1 MFKSIKKIINDIKS
15 IEQLKQDLITA
26 NDKIKLLNETVDSS
40 NTLIQSLEKNSIN
53 NDKTIAELQEK
64 KCDKDKV
71 REEYNS
77 LTQNLMDSQEPW
89 FELSSFGFKNGEVEL
104 KMDWNKSFIEMMR
117 KSGRV
122 FNTDEEAVYQ
132 FLQGINLGDN
142 NG

>member
-1 MFKSIKKIINDIKS
+1 MFKFIKKLIKDIKS
-15 IEQLKQDLITA
+15 IENLKNDLITA
-26 NDKIKLLNETVDSS
+26 NDNIKSLL
-40 NTLIQSLEKNSIN
+40 QKN
-53 NDKTIAELQEK
+53 NDYDILIDGLLKN

-71 REEYNS
+71 REEYNTV
-77 LTQNLMDSQEPW
+77 TQSLMDSPEPW

-117 KSGRV
+117 KSGKV

-132 FLQGINLGDN
+132 FLQGINLGEN

>member
-1 MFKSIKKIINDIKS
+1 MFKSIKKFINDIKS
-15 IEQLKQDLITA
+15 IEQLKQNLITT
-26 NDKIKLLNETVDSS
+26 NDKIKLLNESVDYF
-40 NTLIQSLEKNSIN
+40 NVLIPTLQENIIN
-53 NDKTIAELQEK
+53 NDKTIAELQQK

-71 REEYNS
+71 RDEYNT
-77 LTQNLMDSQEPW
+77 LTQHLMDSQEPW

-117 KSGRV
+117 KSGKV